1 VVDELPAT
9 PMERVLADAWKSVL
23 KVERIRAVDNFFE
36 LGGYSLLSL
45 RVAKMIEK
53 QTGRRLD
60 PRTLFF
66 HNLRDVA
73 RILDPEDASAQ

>member
-1 VVDELPAT
+1 
-9 PMERVLADAWKSVL
+9 
-23 KVERIRAVDNFFE
+23 
-36 LGGYSLLSL
+36 
-45 RVAKMIEK
+45 MIEK